1 KRYFFILEVPRSMLR
16 KGFSGV
22 FVSLEGK
29 GFLGI
34 DESNHGRF
42 PEIFVGV
49 YSLYEC
55 DTKPVYSLDESM
67 EVINKKKL
75 PKIKKKNEGGKKEE
89 IADILEKR
97 KFKHILLLQE
107 HKDRFGFEGVRAIAY
122 AEIIKGFGN
131 LELVLIDREIGDYL
145 REDIAK
151 ILYPQRLPQITAES
165 NADHR
170 YLIVNKADQI
180 ARKLFRYYQPFKNER
195 DYAKYSEHLISPM
208 KSIDYLPIIG

>member
-1 KRYFFILEVPRSMLR
+1 MI
-16 KGFSGV
+16 G
-22 FVSLEGK
+22 SLEDK

-55 DTKPVYSLDESM
+55 DTKPAYSLNEPL
-67 EVINKKKL
+67 EIINKKKL
-75 PKIKKKNEGGKKEE
+75 PKIKKKNEGGGKKEE
-89 IADILEKR
+89 VAYILEKR

-122 AEIIKGFGN
+122 AELIKEFGN
-131 LELVLIDREIGDYL
+131 LELVIIDREIGDQL
-145 REDIAK
+145 KENMSK
-151 ILYPQRLPQITAES
+151 ILYPQRLPPITAES

-170 YLIVNKADQI
+170 YLIVNKADQL

-195 DYAKYSEHLISPM
+195 DYAKFSEYLISPM
-208 KSIDYLPIIG
+208 RSIDYIPTIG